1 MPVRVKICGLSTAE
15 TIAASVA
22 AGAAYVGF
30 VFYPRSPRAVTP
42 QQSALL
48 SAAVPPSVRKVAL
61 VVDADD
67 ALLDEIAAT
76 LAPDLWQLHGAETPA
91 RAAAIRARTGRPVMK
106 ALAIATSADLHAAR
120 AFEPVVDQFLFD
132 AKPPPGGLPGGNGL
146 PFDWRLLKGTS
157 WSVPWMLSG
166 GLTAENVAEAVAAT
180 GATQIDLSSGVED
193 APGVKSPEKIRRL
206 LAAVH
211 AV

>member
-1 MPVRVKICGLSTAE
+1 MPVRVKICGLSTEA
-15 TIAASVA
+15 TIGASVE

-30 VFYPRSPRAVTP
+30 VFFPKSPRAVTP
-42 QQSALL
+42 QQAALL
-48 SAAVPPSVRKVAL
+48 SAAVPLSVKKVAL
-61 VVDADD
+61 VVDVDD
-67 ALLDEIAAT
+67 TLLDEIAAT

-106 ALAIATSADLHAAR
+106 ALAIATSADLEAAR

>member
-1 MPVRVKICGLSTAE
+1 MPVRVKICGLSTEE
-15 TIAASVA
+15 TIAASVD

-30 VFYPRSPRAVTP
+30 VFFPKSPRAVTP
-42 QQSALL
+42 PRAAIL
-48 SAAVPPSVRKVAL
+48 SAAVPLSVQKVAL

-67 ALLDEIAAT
+67 TLLDEIAAT
-76 LAPDLWQLHGAETPA
+76 LAPDLWQLHGAETPE

-106 ALAIATSADLHAAR
+106 ALAIATSADLDAAR

-146 PFDWRLLKGTS
+146 PFDWRLLQGTS

-166 GLTAENVAEAVAAT
+166 GLTPENLAEAVAAT
-180 GATQIDLSSGVED
+180 GATQIDVSSGVED
-193 APGVKSPEKIRRL
+193 RPGVKSPEKIRRL
-206 LAAVH
+206 LAAAH